1 MTNLFEIK
9 EEYLA
14 LLDQVREN
22 DGIVTEELEKKLVIT
37 IENMREKCHAYRS
50 YIVTLQGENN
60 VIDDEI
66 KRLQAIKKRNNNT
79 IEYLNNKVLSVVI
92 EHGAFM
98 HENVT
103 FTKRRSQYVKVED
116 VDSLPEEFKKTKV
129 EANKKAI
136 TEHLKNGAEI
146 HGCSLEDRES
156 LVMR

>member
-1 MTNLFEIK
+1 
-9 EEYLA
+9 
-14 LLDQVREN
+14 
-22 DGIVTEELEKKLVIT
+22 
-37 IENMREKCHAYRS
+37 
-50 YIVTLQGENN
+50 
-60 VIDDEI
+60 
-66 KRLQAIKKRNNNT
+66 AIKKRNNNT

-116 VDSLPEEFKKTKV
+116 VDSLPEEFKKIKV
-129 EANKKAI
+129 EANKKVI